1 MISPA
6 LALLTGCIATLFICA
21 LILAIVCIAEA
32 IWSSAN
38 ADAPRRHR
46 AFVAS
51 RSRPQAVVT
60 KGINPISQ
68 EDNGGTQ

>member
-6 LALLTGCIATLFICA
+6 QALLTGCIGTLFICA
-21 LILAIVCIAEA
+21 LILAIVCIVEA

-46 AFVAS
+46 
-51 RSRPQAVVT
+51 RSRPTGQAAARLDASRFDQLSER
-60 KGINPISQ
+60 N
-68 EDNGGTQ
+68 